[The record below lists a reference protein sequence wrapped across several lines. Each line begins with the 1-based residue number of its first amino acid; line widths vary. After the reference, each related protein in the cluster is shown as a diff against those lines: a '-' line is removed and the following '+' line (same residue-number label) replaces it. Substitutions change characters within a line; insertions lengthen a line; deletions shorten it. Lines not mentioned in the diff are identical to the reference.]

1 MAGPFTHMLVCQAA
15 QHALPVEARK
25 ILAANQ
31 CFLLL
36 GSVSPDL
43 PAVADR
49 VHGAN
54 WSDAMHDG
62 KLTRT
67 PVSLFAQLKQVN
79 CRDGRIA
86 WLLGYI
92 GHLVADVVI
101 HPVVRLAIQR
111 WSNQNIHQRIEI
123 TQDTILFDAI
133 KSWPLR
139 SADFLG
145 WLNECGA
152 AQRQSTYK
160 QAMDSWA
167 AALKASDPT
176 FDGNCLDWFAWYV
189 HGFEAATD
197 IPRWFFYNYIYPP
210 IDRVPEADRRDFY
223 DDVLLPVPAAGLG
236 DFRSNVFDLAV
247 SRTEVIWKKV
257 WDRLAAADGSG
268 IDDLIPDWD
277 LNSGKNRT
285 TNTDYDLWVAP

>member
-15 QHALPVEARK
+15 QYALPVEART

-43 PAVADR
+43 PAVADK
-49 VHGAN
+49 VHGSD

-67 PVSLFAQLKQVN
+67 PVSLFAQLKQDN

-86 WLLGYI
+86 WLLGYV
-92 GHLVADVVI
+92 GHIVTDVVV

-111 WSNQNIHQRIEI
+111 WKGQKIHQRIEI
-123 TQDTILFDAI
+123 TQDTIIFDAI

-145 WLNECGA
+145 WLNECGSPGRA
-152 AQRQSTYK
+152 GVYK
-160 QAMDSWA
+160 QAMDAWA
-167 AALKASDPT
+167 AALKATDAS

-197 IPRWFFYNYIYPP
+197 IPRWFFYNYVYPRIEQLP
-210 IDRVPEADRRDFY
+210 AADRRDFY
-223 DDVLLPVPAAGLG
+223 DEVLLPAPAGTYG
-236 DFRSNVFDLAV
+236 GFRSRVFDLAV
-247 SRTEVIWKKV
+247 SRTETVWKKA
-257 WDRLAAADGSG
+257 WDCLTAADSTG
-268 IDDLIPDWD
+268 IDGLIPDWD